1 MTRTAMFLHSL
12 LFLSVVIVT
21 SCGSD
26 KSTVATKSASG
37 TSTLVGECSFTSEY
51 FPVCGANTITY
62 TNQKHA
68 SCYGVT
74 QTVQGNCICTESP
87 VCGDN
92 NITYTECDAQAAIRN
107 GEIKKIIKFS
117 DCRY

>member
-1 MTRTAMFLHSL
+1 MKRTSVFLHSL
-12 LFLSVVIVT
+12 LLLSLISVT

-26 KSTVATKSASG
+26 KSIVKNSGGSG
-37 TSTLVGECSFTSEY
+37 TNTLVGECSFTSEY
-51 FPVCGANTITY
+51 SPVCGANNITY

-92 NITYTECDAQAAIRN
+92 NFTYTECDAQAAIRN
-107 GEIKKIIKFS
+107 GEIKKITKFS
-117 DCRY
+117 DCRF